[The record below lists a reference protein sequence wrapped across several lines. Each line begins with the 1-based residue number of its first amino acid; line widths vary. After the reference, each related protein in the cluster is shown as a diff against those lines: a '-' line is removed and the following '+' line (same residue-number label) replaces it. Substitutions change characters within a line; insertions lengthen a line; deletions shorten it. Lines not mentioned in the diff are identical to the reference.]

1 MKFSINLGAWNSV
14 FAIPTQVVDQHLKL
28 AGGVHLKVL
37 LWLLR
42 HAGNE
47 IDITDISNTLGIGTA
62 DIKDAIQYWAA
73 AGLITDFSCDCE
85 QVTLTPVMA
94 ESGPSESTTP
104 ETSVSTQTDNSEEA
118 PHSEIIE
125 HTVTVH
131 PLTQMEDEKTTEKPI
146 KTPSRMKKPD
156 GVYIAQRIAQCAE
169 VGFLMQEAQ
178 QILGRAIS
186 PALSSTLLMIH
197 DDYGLPVE
205 VIIMLLMYVKSIHK
219 DNTSYIE
226 AVAKNWA
233 VEEINTHEKADEKL
247 NQLSLIAKSWRC
259 IEQVLGI
266 SHRSP
271 SAKEEQYTYR
281 WMHEWKFTPD
291 MIREA
296 YERCINATGKLSLHY
311 MNKIL
316 ERWHKAGITTPKQAA
331 LEASQKAAKEYE
343 KHEPTY
349 DLEEYEKINLNEFM

>member
-85 QVTLTPVMA
+85 QLRLHLLWPNR
-94 ESGPSESTTP
+94 GPSESTTP

-146 KTPSRMKKPD
+146 KTS
-156 GVYIAQRIAQCAE
+156 V
-169 VGFLMQEAQ
+169 
-178 QILGRAIS
+178 
-186 PALSSTLLMIH
+186 
-197 DDYGLPVE
+197 
-205 VIIMLLMYVKSIHK
+205 
-219 DNTSYIE
+219 
-226 AVAKNWA
+226 
-233 VEEINTHEKADEKL
+233 THEKT
-247 NQLSLIAKSWRC
+247 R
-259 IEQVLGI
+259 
-266 SHRSP
+266 R
-271 SAKEEQYTYR
+271 
-281 WMHEWKFTPD
+281 
-291 MIREA
+291 
-296 YERCINATGKLSLHY
+296 SLHCTAHCA
-311 MNKIL
+311 MCQSRLFN
-316 ERWHKAGITTPKQAA
+316 AGGTANFRTGYLSCFVFHFA
-331 LEASQKAAKEYE
+331 
-343 KHEPTY
+343 Y
-349 DLEEYEKINLNEFM
+349 DS

>member
-1 MKFSINLGAWNSV
+1 M
-14 FAIPTQVVDQHLKL
+14 QVLKL
-28 AGGVHLKVL
+28 ILPIFQKHLALELPILKTQC
-37 LWLLR
+37 
-42 HAGNE
+42 N
-47 IDITDISNTLGIGTA
+47 IGSSRS
-62 DIKDAIQYWAA
+62 DY
-73 AGLITDFSCDCE
+73 GFSCDCDH
-85 QVTLTPVMA
+85 VTLTPVAPDSM
-94 ESGPSESTTP
+94 PSETITT
-104 ETSVSTQTDNSEEA
+104 ETSVPTQADALEESS
-118 PHSEIIE
+118 HSEIIE
-125 HTVTVH
+125 HTVSVH
-131 PLTQMEDEKTTEKPI
+131 TLTQTEDKKMAEKPI
-146 KTPSRMKKPD
+146 KTPPRMKKPD

-233 VEEINTHEKADEKL
+233 EEEINTHEKADVKL

-266 SHRSP
+266 NHRSP
-271 SAKEEQYTYR
+271 SAKEEQYTHR
-281 WMHEWKFTPD
+281 WMHEWNFTTD

-296 YERCINATGKLSLHY
+296 YERCVNATGKLSLHY

-316 ERWHKAGITTPKQAA
+316 ERWHKAGLPHQNRLRWKPVRKP
-331 LEASQKAAKEYE
+331 QKNK
-343 KHEPTY
+343 KNTNQPMIW
-349 DLEEYEKINLNEFM
+349 KNMKK

>member
-1 MKFSINLGAWNSV
+1 M
-14 FAIPTQVVDQHLKL
+14 
-28 AGGVHLKVL
+28 
-37 LWLLR
+37 
-42 HAGNE
+42 
-47 IDITDISNTLGIGTA
+47 
-62 DIKDAIQYWAA
+62 
-73 AGLITDFSCDCE
+73 
-85 QVTLTPVMA
+85 
-94 ESGPSESTTP
+94 PSP
-104 ETSVSTQTDNSEEA
+104 Q
-118 PHSEIIE
+118 
-125 HTVTVH
+125 
-131 PLTQMEDEKTTEKPI
+131 
-146 KTPSRMKKPD
+146 RMKKPD

-233 VEEINTHEKADEKL
+233 EEEINTHEKADVKL

-266 SHRSP
+266 NHRSP
-271 SAKEEQYTYR
+271 SAKEEQYTHR
-281 WMHEWKFTPD
+281 WMHEWNFTTD

-296 YERCINATGKLSLHY
+296 YERCVNATGKLSLHY

-331 LEASQKAAKEYE
+331 LEAGEKAAKEQE
-343 KHEPTY
+343 KHKPTY
-349 DLEEYEKINLNEFM
+349 DLEEYEKIDLSEFM